1 MPENTAFSGNARSR
15 SRRSPGGFVNR
26 IILDPAMT
34 SHTTPPSDPNAHGW
48 DGDLDADLLDEELDG
63 YNDLPT
69 SQADGPS
76 WGLIIGVLVAI
87 VAIAFLVLDGLEGE
101 TYFYEVDQAVAK
113 GDDLIGKT
121 VRVKGI
127 VEPGSFEGVAG
138 GIHNT
143 FRISEQGVGMKVV
156 YTRALPDTFQEDS
169 EVVAQGVVDETLTLH
184 ADEVLVKCPSR
195 YEGAPPTGAEL
206 SPQAAR

>member
-1 MPENTAFSGNARSR
+1 MSSHPPHSPNTDPE
-15 SRRSPGGFVNR
+15 
-26 IILDPAMT
+26 
-34 SHTTPPSDPNAHGW
+34 GW
-48 DGDLDADLLDEELDG
+48 DGDIDSPLFDDDLDALD
-63 YNDLPT
+63 DLP
-69 SQADGPS
+69 SSEADGPS

-87 VAIAFLVLDGLEGE
+87 VAIGFLVLDGLEGE

-121 VRVKGI
+121 VRIKGI
-127 VEPGSFEGVAG
+127 VEPGSFEGEAG
-138 GIHNT
+138 GIDNT

-195 YEGAPPTGAEL
+195 YEGAPPTGAEI